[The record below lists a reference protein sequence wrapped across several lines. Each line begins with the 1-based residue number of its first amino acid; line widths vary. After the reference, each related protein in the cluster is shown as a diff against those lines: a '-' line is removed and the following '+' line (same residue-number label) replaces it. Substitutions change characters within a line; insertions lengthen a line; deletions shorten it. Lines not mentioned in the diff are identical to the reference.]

1 MGEGCQCNN
10 QGPLKDQTTF
20 WSVLAIGL
28 TLCTLYVL
36 VWKTNCTRNELLW
49 EVLAYNQQH
58 FEKLHLDDQDVQQ
71 LCISDSVCSLLMYCS
86 ILALAAHR
94 A

>member
-49 EVLAYNQQH
+49 EVLADNQQH
-58 FEKLHLDDQDVQQ
+58 FEKLNLDDQDVHQ
-71 LCISDSVCSLLMYCS
+71 LCISDSGCCLLVYCS
-86 ILALAAHR
+86 ILALVAHR